1 MPRPAR
7 DGGEPDRL
15 ASINWRSMTAL
26 STAAIAP
33 LVIVGIFLEPYI
45 VSRLR
50 RVPGSSGEPLDEI
63 KYGRSSRRTSPR
75 RER

>member
-1 MPRPAR
+1 
-7 DGGEPDRL
+7 
-15 ASINWRSMTAL
+15 MTAL

-63 KYGRSSRRTSPR
+63 KYGRSSRRTSSAQ
-75 RER
+75 REMIRVLGLDRFKRIHPV